1 MTIANG
7 RLIPAKGKHLKNT
20 LTGKVFGGEIALG
33 RYDCLE
39 NYVEVDAYEAEGEDS
54 VSVMVVAYDRDHR
67 PEI

>member
-33 RYDCLE
+33 KYDCLE
-39 NYVEVDAYEAEGEDS
+39 NYVEVDTYEPEVDDS
-54 VSVMVVAYDRDHR
+54 VSVMNVVYDREHR